1 MTRRVEDMMIVVGE
15 IEIEMDLGGI
25 DQEVDQE
32 IETDLGER
40 RVKVDPELLIIRDTG
55 LRDQGV

>member
-40 RVKVDPELLIIRDTG
+40 RVKADPELLIIRDAD
-55 LRDQGV
+55 L